1 MTLKIA
7 HDITDLLA
15 PLSYSHKVRIS
26 SSSLIT
32 VWIPHGKK
40 KKKTIKNPHNFLSFV
55 GTFAE
60 LTLKQFDENKIL
72 RIDNTDLNTNGSTE
86 VLI

>member
-7 HDITDLLA
+7 HSFTDLLA
-15 PLSYSHKVRIS
+15 PVSYSQKAQIS

-32 VWIPHGKK
+32 VWIPYGKK
-40 KKKTIKNPHNFLSFV
+40 KQNKTKHHNFLSFV

-72 RIDNTDLNTNGSTE
+72 RIDNTDLNTNRSTE

>member
-15 PLSYSHKVRIS
+15 PLSYSHKVQIS

-32 VWIPHGKK
+32 VWIPYGKK
-40 KKKTIKNPHNFLSFV
+40 KKKIKKTHNFLSFV

>member
-1 MTLKIA
+1 M
-7 HDITDLLA
+7 D
-15 PLSYSHKVRIS
+15 PL
-26 SSSLIT
+26 
-32 VWIPHGKK
+32 WQKK
-40 KKKTIKNPHNFLSFV
+40 KKIIKKTHNFLSFV